1 MFRNGHLQLH
11 YEVSIEVYL
20 YMPPILRQDSNR
32 DYKRAITNKASEDFV
47 PHCQTYH
54 VGTKLSPEENAREI
68 RKLYGDDEYSQPASV
83 MECTGVESSVC
94 TAAFTVRRGGTLS
107 TSKIIALSQGN
118 PSPGGRFSLFKTAA
132 RDMFSS
138 LRKHTILADLPPS
151 GYRRRTTCHEQYS
164 IYASVVGR
172 GRNLI
177 L

>member
-1 MFRNGHLQLH
+1 MNEPFADGTL
-11 YEVSIEVYL
+11 
-20 YMPPILRQDSNR
+20 
-32 DYKRAITNKASEDFV
+32 EDFV

-54 VGTKLSPEENAREI
+54 VNTKLSPEENAREI

-107 TSKIIALSQGN
+107 TSKIIALSREIRPWQET
-118 PSPGGRFSLFKTAA
+118 LLVKTFA

-151 GYRRRTTCHEQYS
+151 GYRRGTTCHE
-164 IYASVVGR
+164 
-172 GRNLI
+172 
-177 L
+177 